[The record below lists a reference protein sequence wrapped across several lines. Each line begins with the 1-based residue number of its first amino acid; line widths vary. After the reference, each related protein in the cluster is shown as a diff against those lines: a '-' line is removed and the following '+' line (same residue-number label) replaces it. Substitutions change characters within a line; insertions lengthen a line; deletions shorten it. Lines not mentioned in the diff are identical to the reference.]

1 MKRLLLILILTLP
14 VMVFGVSWGNGTPVA
29 YNENAN
35 TGSALSLP
43 MSQQS
48 MDSLVI
54 QGATCFLKSS
64 SDYTL
69 FLQRYEQ
76 NSADFTGLQNALN
89 DAISGMKAT
98 VSAFHELTKL
108 AVQTPYNQPVIS
120 QLSAFDYQGFLK
132 EKGLFNEVFNS
143 VKSFLTKGD
152 VTGSYV
158 EILGRATELVNRMNS
173 IRQDLNNGII
183 PDILTL
189 WDINQEYSELMF
201 FGQYESMIFKAAVKQ

>member
-1 MKRLLLILILTLP
+1 MKRLLLILTLTFP
-14 VMVFGVSWGNGTPVA
+14 VMVFGISWGNGTPIA
-29 YNENAN
+29 YNENTN
-35 TGSALSLP
+35 TGSVLPSP
-43 MSQQS
+43 MSQLS

-54 QGATCFLKSS
+54 QGATCFLKSC

-89 DAISGMKAT
+89 NAITGMKGT
-98 VSAFHELTKL
+98 VSAFRDLTIL
-108 AVQTPYNQPVIS
+108 AVQTPYNQSAIS
-120 QLSAFDYQGFLK
+120 QLSTFDYQGFLK

-143 VKSFLTKGD
+143 VKSFLLKGD
-152 VTGSYV
+152 VTGSYT
-158 EILGRATELVNRMNS
+158 EISSRASELVNRMNS
-173 IRQDLNNGII
+173 IKQDLNNGII